1 MSNYKAF
8 GDLQTVL
15 EEKAYTE
22 LDMMDEAIGVFTE
35 VVVDMIAVQ
44 EVAEVA
50 ESASSPQEEAEVQTF
65 VENNI
70 EVLTITQEEVDTYN
84 TSMDDIETHA
94 NNASA
99 FLAVAGNKEAVE
111 FLEQGVENAN
121 TTAEQ
126 TNIFYDANAQWV
138 AMGYNTTR
146 NLTAV
151 YLNGQNYGLDLY
163 VSEAEVLAVGS
174 ESEYYLTGPTSQSYD
189 CFMYET
195 GCMETMSLEDTEL
208 KIGGTSFK
216 GVWIAIVLGIGSTI
230 GGGVWTA
237 SSLYSRLE
245 AVESTQI
252 PDVSPIQQNLATLG
266 TRLETLLSQQEKLLE
281 LNTDVSELANEIEAM
296 KGTVAKAEII
306 IENIGD
312 VDGKIKTLTKEVEDL
327 WLGMDYLNANPLQR

>member
-1 MSNYKAF
+1 VLSSVAQSSELDNLINTSNAIVDQIDRGIKLVGAAQEYAYTGSGLSDGTLSSTAHISAEQLQAYNNALTNMSNYLPY

-44 EVAEVA
+44 EVAEIA

-70 EVLTITQEEVDTYN
+70 EVLTISQEEVDTYN
-84 TSMDDIETHA
+84 QSVDDIETHA

-99 FLAVAGNKEAVE
+99 FLAVAGNEQAVA
-111 FLEQGVENAN
+111 FLEQGIENAN

-151 YLNGQNYGLDLY
+151 YLNGQDFGLDLY
-163 VSEAEVLAVGS
+163 ASEAEVLALGS
-174 ESEYYLTGPTSQSYD
+174 ESEYYLTGPTAQSYS
-189 CFMYET
+189 CFMYGT
-195 GCMETMSLEDTEL
+195 DCVEL
-208 KIGGTSFK
+208 
-216 GVWIAIVLGIGSTI
+216 
-230 GGGVWTA
+230 
-237 SSLYSRLE
+237 
-245 AVESTQI
+245 
-252 PDVSPIQQNLATLG
+252 
-266 TRLETLLSQQEKLLE
+266 
-281 LNTDVSELANEIEAM
+281 
-296 KGTVAKAEII
+296 
-306 IENIGD
+306 
-312 VDGKIKTLTKEVEDL
+312 
-327 WLGMDYLNANPLQR
+327 

>member
-1 MSNYKAF
+1 MKKMILSLLVLSSVAHSSELDSLIDTSNAIVDQIDRGIKLVGAAQEYAHTGSGLSDGTMSSTAHISAEQLQAYNNALSGMSTYQAF

-50 ESASSPQEEAEVQTF
+50 ESAASPQEEAEVQTF
-65 VENNI
+65 VESNI

-84 TSMDDIETHA
+84 TSLDDIETHA

-111 FLEQGVENAN
+111 FLEQGIENAN

-126 TNIFYDANAQWV
+126 TNIFYDANSQWV

-163 VSEAEVLAVGS
+163 ATEADILALGS
-174 ESEYYLTGPTSQSYD
+174 ESEYYLTGPTAQSYD
-189 CFMYET
+189 CFMNET
-195 GCMETMSLEDTEL
+195 NCVEL
-208 KIGGTSFK
+208 
-216 GVWIAIVLGIGSTI
+216 
-230 GGGVWTA
+230 
-237 SSLYSRLE
+237 
-245 AVESTQI
+245 
-252 PDVSPIQQNLATLG
+252 
-266 TRLETLLSQQEKLLE
+266 
-281 LNTDVSELANEIEAM
+281 
-296 KGTVAKAEII
+296 
-306 IENIGD
+306 
-312 VDGKIKTLTKEVEDL
+312 
-327 WLGMDYLNANPLQR
+327 

>member
-1 MSNYKAF
+1 MKKMILSLLVLSSVAHSSELDSLIDTSNAIVDQIDRGIKLVGAAQEYAYTGSGLSDGTLSSTAHISAEQLQAYNSALSNMSNYQAF
-8 GDLQTVL
+8 GDIQAVL

-65 VENNI
+65 VADNI
-70 EVLTITQEEVDTYN
+70 EVLTISQEEVDTYN
-84 TSMDDIETHA
+84 TSLDDIETHA

-99 FLAVAGNKEAVE
+99 FLAVAGNEQAVA
-111 FLEQGVENAN
+111 FLEQGIENAN

-163 VSEAEVLAVGS
+163 ASEAEVLALGS
-174 ESEYYLTGPTSQSYD
+174 ESDYYLTGPTAQSYD
-189 CFMYET
+189 CFMNET
-195 GCMETMSLEDTEL
+195 NCVEL
-208 KIGGTSFK
+208 
-216 GVWIAIVLGIGSTI
+216 
-230 GGGVWTA
+230 
-237 SSLYSRLE
+237 
-245 AVESTQI
+245 
-252 PDVSPIQQNLATLG
+252 
-266 TRLETLLSQQEKLLE
+266 
-281 LNTDVSELANEIEAM
+281 
-296 KGTVAKAEII
+296 
-306 IENIGD
+306 
-312 VDGKIKTLTKEVEDL
+312 
-327 WLGMDYLNANPLQR
+327 

>member
-1 MSNYKAF
+1 MKKMILSLLVLSSVAHSSELDSLIDTSNAIVDQIDRGIKLVGAAQEYAHTGSGLSDGTMSSTAHISAEQLQAYNNALSGMSTYQAF

-50 ESASSPQEEAEVQTF
+50 ESAASPQEEAEVQTF
-65 VENNI
+65 VESNI

-84 TSMDDIETHA
+84 TSIDDIETHA

-111 FLEQGVENAN
+111 FLEQGIENAN

-126 TNIFYDANAQWV
+126 TNIFYDANSQWV

-163 VSEAEVLAVGS
+163 ATEADILALGS
-174 ESEYYLTGPTSQSYD
+174 ESEYYLTGPTAQSYD
-189 CFMYET
+189 CFMNET
-195 GCMETMSLEDTEL
+195 NCVEL
-208 KIGGTSFK
+208 
-216 GVWIAIVLGIGSTI
+216 
-230 GGGVWTA
+230 
-237 SSLYSRLE
+237 
-245 AVESTQI
+245 
-252 PDVSPIQQNLATLG
+252 
-266 TRLETLLSQQEKLLE
+266 
-281 LNTDVSELANEIEAM
+281 
-296 KGTVAKAEII
+296 
-306 IENIGD
+306 
-312 VDGKIKTLTKEVEDL
+312 
-327 WLGMDYLNANPLQR
+327 